1 MSMPFM
7 VVKNEFSL
15 VKLTILRVKKHKTC
29 KIGFKTR
36 KPVKSVKPGQ
46 TRIKSGQPVKNVKSV
61 SISRFHVK
69 LKFKRV
75 CHLSC
80 WIVDCCAYAD
90 SSLPSPNSQCPL
102 PTPHSPPVTRHST
115 VHPSSLPLSLS
126 PFPFPLSTLHQ
137 IKIKKSVDSVPLSTE
152 STHQQRCLQSPLSQL
167 VLLAIEIRSVL
178 GETKVRIYSQ
188 ALFFLSRLVCE

>member
-1 MSMPFM
+1 M
-7 VVKNEFSL
+7 VVKNEFWL
-15 VKLTILRVKKHKTC
+15 VKSTILRVKKHKTC

-36 KPVKSVKPGQ
+36 KSVKSVKPGQ

-126 PFPFPLSTLHQ
+126 PFPFPLSIRLRLRNWL
-137 IKIKKSVDSVPLSTE
+137 I
-152 STHQQRCLQSPLSQL
+152 RFRSPLSPL
-167 VLLAIEIRSVL
+167 TSSAVSSLHSLSWFCL
-178 GETKVRIYSQ
+178 
-188 ALFFLSRLVCE
+188 LSRSGAFLARRR

>member
-1 MSMPFM
+1 M
-7 VVKNEFSL
+7 VVKNEFWL
-15 VKLTILRVKKHKTC
+15 VKYKTC

-46 TRIKSGQPVKNVKSV
+46 TRIKSGQTVKNVKGV

-102 PTPHSPPVTRHST
+102 PTPHPWPDTPQST
-115 VHPSSLPLSLS
+115 LHPFPFHFPLS
-126 PFPFPLSTLHQ
+126 PFH
-137 IKIKKSVDSVPLSTE
+137 
-152 STHQQRCLQSPLSQL
+152 SPLS
-167 VLLAIEIRSVL
+167 IRLRLRNRLIRFRSPLSPLTSSAVSSL
-178 GETKVRIYSQ
+178 HS
-188 ALFFLSRLVCE
+188 LSWFCLLSRSGAFLARRR

>member
-1 MSMPFM
+1 VISIFNHLENDRSSLWMVQAM

-15 VKLTILRVKKHKTC
+15 VKSTILRVKKHKTC

-80 WIVDCCAYAD
+80 
-90 SSLPSPNSQCPL
+90 
-102 PTPHSPPVTRHST
+102 
-115 VHPSSLPLSLS
+115 
-126 PFPFPLSTLHQ
+126 
-137 IKIKKSVDSVPLSTE
+137 
-152 STHQQRCLQSPLSQL
+152 
-167 VLLAIEIRSVL
+167 
-178 GETKVRIYSQ
+178 
-188 ALFFLSRLVCE
+188 